1 MILDIVL
8 DHSEQV
14 YSIKYSKQWKDD
26 LTRAPWADNKL
37 YKVADSSAQVSFI
50 CLVERLIPFCVILLN
65 EVQVPGMFK

>member
-1 MILDIVL
+1 MKRPL
-8 DHSEQV
+8 
-14 YSIKYSKQWKDD
+14 

-65 EVQVPGMFK
+65 EVQVHVYLVCSINDIKG